1 MKVSAWQGN
10 SPGIKTYATLSA
22 VRSDAVRKNSATGIS
37 VEQQKLFDKKMMT
50 LAIVATVGFGFLQGA
65 RLLDLNS
72 GPYNPGPFALAGLA
86 FDGCTFLAVALLSY
100 FVRIENTGKLFW
112 AGIGVAVAYA
122 LLIASGN
129 QSDIALF
136 LMQAASGMGWSLM
149 ILCWMQVFTSYR
161 PFHSLLMIALGYFID
176 TLIQPISSA
185 LFPGSR
191 QIVLLIVFAAS
202 AAMLFYCL
210 ANNESVAQRMKETVA
225 PKTSMAEAFSRTRRA
240 VAGTLV
246 FSAVCGFIIQMD
258 IFADLQYAQTDLTA
272 WIAIGVALAMCA
284 ILAVLK
290 LKKANIDYICPIAA
304 LCLASI
310 LLYRSFDAGD
320 NFLAGAMMTTFLMS
334 FYVLL
339 WLTFISEAYERKL
352 PAFFLL
358 GLALGVARLSIAG
371 GRLLAQVLYEPLA
384 LELHTV
390 LIVSIWILVVT
401 VSLIF
406 ASYLRYSSKQKEHR
420 LDDAPD
426 ELADPAAAQAD
437 ATEAALGLL
446 RETYNL
452 SDREVEIIREF
463 SAGRSARYI
472 ADYFVL
478 SEHTVK
484 THLRRTSAK
493 LGIHSRQELL
503 DLIEEMEARLLR

>member
-1 MKVSAWQGN
+1 MSMNANAGAN
-10 SPGIKTYATLSA
+10 A
-22 VRSDAVRKNSATGIS
+22 NATGRD
-37 VEQQKLFDKKMMT
+37 ENRPKLFDKNT
-50 LAIVATVGFGFLQGA
+50 LALALIATVGFGFLQGA

-72 GPYNPGPFALAGLA
+72 GPYSSSPFALVGLA
-86 FDGCTFLAVALLSY
+86 FDGCTFLAVALMSY
-100 FVRIENTGKLFW
+100 FVRIESTFKLFW
-112 AGIGVAVAYA
+112 TGIGVAAVYA
-122 LLIASGN
+122 ALIVSGS
-129 QSDIALF
+129 QSDIVLV
-136 LMQAASGMGWSLM
+136 LMQAASGMGWALM

-161 PFHSLLMIALGYFID
+161 PFHSLVMIALGYLID
-176 TLIQPISSA
+176 TLIQPVSSA
-185 LFPGSR
+185 LFPNHR
-191 QIVLLIVFAAS
+191 QIVLLVVFVAS
-202 AAMLFYCL
+202 AIMLYYCL
-210 ANNESVAQRMKETVA
+210 VHNQAIAQRMKETVA

-240 VAGTLV
+240 VASTLV
-246 FSAVCGFIIQMD
+246 FSLVCGFIIQMD
-258 IFADLQYAQTDLTA
+258 IFSDLQYAQTDLTA
-272 WIAIGVALAMCA
+272 WLAIGVSIAMCA

-310 LLYRSFDAGD
+310 LLYRSLDGGD
-320 NFLAGAMMTTFLMS
+320 GYLAGAMLTTFLMS

-358 GLALGVARLSIAG
+358 GLALGVARLSIAA
-371 GRLLAQVLYEPLA
+371 GRLLAQLLFEPLA
-384 LELHTV
+384 LEPHNVT
-390 LIVSIWILVVT
+390 IVAIWVLVVT

-406 ASYLRYSSKQKEHR
+406 ASYLRYSAKQKEHR

-426 ELADPAAAQAD
+426 ELTDSAAAQAD
-437 ATEAALGLL
+437 ATEAALDLL
-446 RETYNL
+446 SETYSL

-484 THLRRTSAK
+484 THLRRAYAK
-493 LGIHSRQELL
+493 MSVHSRQELL
-503 DLIEEMEARLLR
+503 DLIETMEARRLRG

>member
-1 MKVSAWQGN
+1 MDKQG
-10 SPGIKTYATLSA
+10 
-22 VRSDAVRKNSATGIS
+22 
-37 VEQQKLFDKKMMT
+37 LFDKKMLT
-50 LAIVATVGFGFLQGA
+50 LAVMATVGFGFLQGA

-72 GPYNPGPFALAGLA
+72 GPYNPGPFALVGLA
-86 FDGCTFLAVALLSY
+86 FDGCTFLVVALLSY
-100 FVRIENTGKLFW
+100 FARFENARKLFW
-112 AGIGVAVAYA
+112 VGIGVAATYA
-122 LLIASGN
+122 LLIASGLQN
-129 QSDIALF
+129 DLVYF
-136 LMQAASGMGWSLM
+136 LMQAASGMGWSLI

-176 TLIQPISSA
+176 TLIQPLASA
-185 LFPGSR
+185 LFPGQR
-191 QIVLLIVFAAS
+191 QIVLLVVFAVS
-202 AAMLFYCL
+202 AAMLYYCL
-210 ANNESVAQRMKETVA
+210 VNNEAVAQRMKETVA
-225 PKTSMAEAFSRTRRA
+225 PTTSMAEAFSRTRRA

-246 FSAVCGFIIQMD
+246 FSAVCGFIIQID
-258 IFADLQYAQTDLTA
+258 IFSDLQYAQTDLTA
-272 WIAIGVALAMCA
+272 WIAVGVALAMCA
-284 ILAVLK
+284 VLAALK

-310 LLYRSFDAGD
+310 LLYRSLNTGD
-320 NFLAGAMMTTFLMS
+320 SYLAGAMMTTFLMS

-371 GRLLAQVLYEPLA
+371 GRLLAQVFAEPWGLD
-384 LELHTV
+384 LHGV
-390 LIVSIWILVVT
+390 LIVAIWVLVVT

-406 ASYLRYSSKQKEHR
+406 ASYLRFASKQKEHR
-420 LDDAPD
+420 FDEVPD
-426 ELADPAAAQAD
+426 ELSEPAAPEAD

-446 RETYNL
+446 RETYGL
-452 SDREVEIIREF
+452 SEREVEIIREF

-484 THLRRTSAK
+484 THLRRAYTK
-493 LGIHSRQELL
+493 LDVHSRQELL

>member
-1 MKVSAWQGN
+1 
-10 SPGIKTYATLSA
+10 
-22 VRSDAVRKNSATGIS
+22 
-37 VEQQKLFDKKMMT
+37 MT
-50 LAIVATVGFGFLQGA
+50 LAVVATIGFGFLQGA

-72 GPYNPGPFALAGLA
+72 GPYNPGPFALVGLT

-100 FVRIENTGKLFW
+100 FARFENVRKLFW
-112 AGIGVAVAYA
+112 LGIGASVAYA
-122 LLIASGN
+122 LLIVSGI
-129 QSDIALF
+129 QSDTVQI

-176 TLIQPISSA
+176 TLIQPLSSA
-185 LFPGSR
+185 LFQGQR
-191 QIVLLIVFAAS
+191 QIVLLVVFAAS
-202 AAMLFYCL
+202 AVMLFYCL

-225 PKTSMAEAFSRTRRA
+225 PATSMAEAFSRTRRA
-240 VAGTLV
+240 VVGTFV

-258 IFADLQYAQTDLTA
+258 IFSDLQYAQTDLTA
-272 WIAIGVALAMCA
+272 WLAIGVSLAMCVV
-284 ILAVLK
+284 LAVLK

-304 LCLASI
+304 LCLATI
-310 LLYRSFDAGD
+310 LLGRSFEVGD
-320 NFLAGAMMTTFLMS
+320 GYVTGAMMTTFLMS

-358 GLALGVARLSIAG
+358 GLALGVARLSVAG
-371 GRLLAQVLYEPLA
+371 GRLLAQALYEPLA
-384 LELHTV
+384 LKSHDV
-390 LIVSIWILVVT
+390 LIVAIWVLVVT
-401 VSLIF
+401 VSFIF
-406 ASYLRYSSKQKEHR
+406 ASYLRFVSKQKEHR

-426 ELADPAAAQAD
+426 ELSETAASDTD
-437 ATEAALGLL
+437 ATEAALDLL
-446 RETYNL
+446 RETYRL
-452 SDREVEIIREF
+452 SEREVEIVREF

-484 THLRRTSAK
+484 THLRRAYTK

-503 DLIEEMEARLLR
+503 DLIEEMEAQLFR

>member
-1 MKVSAWQGN
+1 MERQG
-10 SPGIKTYATLSA
+10 
-22 VRSDAVRKNSATGIS
+22 
-37 VEQQKLFDKKMMT
+37 LFDKKMMT
-50 LAIVATVGFGFLQGA
+50 LAILATVGFGFLQGA

-72 GPYNPGPFALAGLA
+72 GPYNPGPFALVGLT
-86 FDGCTFLAVALLSY
+86 FDGCTFLAVALMSY
-100 FVRIENTGKLFW
+100 FVRIENTKRLFW
-112 AGIGVAVAYA
+112 IGVGVAATYA
-122 LLIASGN
+122 LLIASGS
-129 QSDIALF
+129 QADIVLF
-136 LMQAASGMGWSLM
+136 LMQAASGTGWSLM

-176 TLIQPISSA
+176 TLIQPVSSM
-185 LFPGSR
+185 LFPGHR
-191 QIVLLIVFAAS
+191 QIVLLVVFAAS
-202 AAMLFYCL
+202 AAMLYYCL
-210 ANNESVAQRMKETVA
+210 VNNDSVAQRMKETVA
-225 PKTSMAEAFSRTRRA
+225 PLTSMAEAFSRTRRA

-246 FSAVCGFIIQMD
+246 FSVVCGFIIQMD
-258 IFADLQYAQTDLTA
+258 ILSDLQYAQTDLTA
-272 WIAIGVALAMCA
+272 WLAIGVSLAMFA

-310 LLYRSFDAGD
+310 LLYRSLDAD
-320 NFLAGAMMTTFLMS
+320 NGYVAGAMMTTFLMS

-371 GRLLAQVLYEPLA
+371 GRLLAQVLYAPLD
-384 LELHTV
+384 LELHNV
-390 LIVSIWILVVT
+390 VIVAIWVLVVT

-406 ASYLRYSSKQKEHR
+406 ASYLHYTAKQKEHR

-426 ELADPAAAQAD
+426 ELSDPVSEQAD
-437 ATEAALGLL
+437 ATEAALDLL

-452 SDREVEIIREF
+452 SDREVEVIREF

-478 SEHTVK
+478 SEHTIK
-484 THLRRTSAK
+484 THLRRAYTK
-493 LGIHSRQELL
+493 MNIHSRQELL
-503 DLIEEMEARLLR
+503 DLLEEMESKLLR

>member
-1 MKVSAWQGN
+1 MATQG
-10 SPGIKTYATLSA
+10 
-22 VRSDAVRKNSATGIS
+22 
-37 VEQQKLFDKKMMT
+37 LFDKKMMT
-50 LAIVATVGFGFLQGA
+50 LAVVATVGFGFLQGA

-72 GPYNPGPFALAGLA
+72 GPYNPGPFALVGLT

-100 FVRIENTGKLFW
+100 FGRFENTRKLFW
-112 AGIGVAVAYA
+112 VGIAVAVAYA
-122 LLIASGN
+122 GLIASGIQN
-129 QSDIALF
+129 DLTYF
-136 LMQAASGMGWSLM
+136 LMQAASGTGWSLI
-149 ILCWMQVFTSYR
+149 ILCWMQVFVSYR

-176 TLIQPISSA
+176 TLIQPLSSA
-185 LFPGSR
+185 LFPGQR
-191 QIVLLIVFAAS
+191 QLVLLVVFAAS
-202 AAMLFYCL
+202 AAMLYYCL
-210 ANNESVAQRMKETVA
+210 VHNETVAQRMKETVA
-225 PKTSMAEAFSRTRRA
+225 PTTSMAEAFSRTRRA

-246 FSAVCGFIIQMD
+246 FSAVCGFIIQID
-258 IFADLQYAQTDLTA
+258 IFSDLQYAQTDLTA
-272 WIAIGVALAMCA
+272 WLAIGVSLAMCVV
-284 ILAVLK
+284 LAALK

-310 LLYRSFDAGD
+310 LLYRSFEAGD
-320 NFLAGAMMTTFLMS
+320 SYLAGAMMTTFLMS

-358 GLALGVARLSIAG
+358 GLALGIARLSVAG
-371 GRLLAQVLYEPLA
+371 GRLLAQATYEPLG
-384 LELHTV
+384 LDLHYV
-390 LIVSIWILVVT
+390 LIIAIWILVVT

-406 ASYLRYSSKQKEHR
+406 ASYLRFTSKQKAHR
-420 LDDAPD
+420 FDEVPD
-426 ELADPAAAQAD
+426 ELTDPAAAEAD
-437 ATEAALGLL
+437 ATEGALDLL
-446 RETYNL
+446 RATYGL

-484 THLRRTSAK
+484 THLRRAYTK

-503 DLIEEMEARLLR
+503 DLIEEMEAQLMR